1 MRTDSASATMRVSVQ
16 AEMKRA
22 FSLVELMIVVAVLGI
37 MAAIVVPQFQ
47 SYSTQAKEAVAK
59 DSLRLL
65 RGAIELYAGQHGGVP
80 PGYKDDDPLTL
91 PSASHFHQQLIVNG
105 RYLSKMPKNPFN
117 KQMDIKMIGNSEAF
131 PGSATGGFGW
141 VYQPVTKTI
150 ALDWPG
156 TDRDGTRYY
165 EY

>member
-1 MRTDSASATMRVSVQ
+1 LRTDSASATMTVSVQ

-65 RGAIELYAGQHGGVP
+65 RGAIELYTGRHGGVP
-80 PGYKDDDPLTL
+80 PGYKDDDPLT
-91 PSASHFHQQLIVNG
+91 
-105 RYLSKMPKNPFN
+105 
-117 KQMDIKMIGNSEAF
+117 
-131 PGSATGGFGW
+131 
-141 VYQPVTKTI
+141 
-150 ALDWPG
+150 
-156 TDRDGTRYY
+156 
-165 EY
+165 